1 MMVAQAAK
9 SHKVREVVLHVVFYS
24 LGIILFIFT
33 AFIALISGL
42 LAIVQNNNLRNH
54 WNYYRTS
61 ISELFN
67 GIESEIN
74 TNVKD
79 EVYDFMPEFSVNLSK
94 ATIANNLMAAL
105 SFCTTMM
112 RYHVP
117 KILCSTMQDSSV
129 P

>member
-1 MMVAQAAK
+1 MMIAQAAK

-67 GIESEIN
+67 GIESDIN

-79 EVYDFMPEFSVNLSK
+79 EVYDFMPEFSVNRVMNGRLHYSSRQISK
-94 ATIANNLMAAL
+94 TICI
-105 SFCTTMM
+105 SRTT
-112 RYHVP
+112 
-117 KILCSTMQDSSV
+117 SSMFQHSWKKAMI
-129 P
+129 

>member
-1 MMVAQAAK
+1 MAVNPKIIMMVAQAAK

-67 GIESEIN
+67 GIESDIN

-79 EVYDFMPEFSVNLSK
+79 EVSPEVQCLRPFRSCFSAEK
-94 ATIANNLMAAL
+94 
-105 SFCTTMM
+105 
-112 RYHVP
+112 
-117 KILCSTMQDSSV
+117 LCSCSGIRGGAS
-129 P
+129 

>member
-42 LAIVQNNNLRNH
+42 LAIVQNTNLRNH

-67 GIESEIN
+67 GIESDIN
-74 TNVKD
+74 
-79 EVYDFMPEFSVNLSK
+79 SIRLH
-94 ATIANNLMAAL
+94 AG
-105 SFCTTMM
+105 
-112 RYHVP
+112 
-117 KILCSTMQDSSV
+117 ILREPFQSHDSQQL
-129 P
+129 